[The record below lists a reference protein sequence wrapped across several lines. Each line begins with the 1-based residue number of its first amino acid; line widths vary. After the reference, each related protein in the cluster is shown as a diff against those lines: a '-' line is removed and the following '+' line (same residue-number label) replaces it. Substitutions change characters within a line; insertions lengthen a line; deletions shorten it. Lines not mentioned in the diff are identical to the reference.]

1 MRKLCR
7 RRTFVVVKLIVLVVA
22 LALTPTASARTFVAM
37 KNASLVAKTYQRYL
51 NAHGFRQHCR
61 QCPPLSGGFQRY
73 HSGERPCW
81 QGWLQAARYAET
93 ARLSLQGRRDSTPDL
108 RFLRLSR
115 NRITV
120 RVQAACATFCAT
132 VGTAC
137 HRSDSSAAE
146 QTFQRRSLGA
156 RPRAEGD
163 GSVVESRVDP
173 GKERRGAG

>member
-1 MRKLCR
+1 MAPR
-7 RRTFVVVKLIVLVVA
+7 RRGE
-22 LALTPTASARTFVAM
+22 ASAAESREGRVCRPSRLPKTCLPTGRTEAQPARAEGCLLRPRTPAGARPFQADYSGLERRAPLLARM
-37 KNASLVAKTYQRYL
+37 APGRSLRGNGPVEPTEAEGLEPPTYGL
-51 NAHGFRQHCR
+51 
-61 QCPPLSGGFQRY
+61 
-73 HSGERPCW
+73 
-81 QGWLQAARYAET
+81 ET
-93 ARLSLQGRRDSTPDL
+93 EPKPYDRA
-108 RFLRLSR
+108 
-115 NRITV
+115 
-120 RVQAACATFCAT
+120 VQAACATFCAT